1 MVVVGYKYKR
11 HATYTSSYFNII
23 YSSFSENG
31 YMYVAGIQPEIEH
44 SVRSPVT
51 PPPNTSTNLTNLFI
65 FIQNKMDN
73 EIRAILSAEIKL
85 I

>member
-1 MVVVGYKYKR
+1 
-11 HATYTSSYFNII
+11 
-23 YSSFSENG
+23 
-31 YMYVAGIQPEIEH
+31 MYVAGIQPEIEH

-51 PPPNTSTNLTNLFI
+51 PPPPNTSTNLTNLFI

-73 EIRAILSAEIKL
+73 GIRAILSAEIKL